1 MVGQARRHGGRPRL
15 PALGGARAVGGHR
28 LRHGL
33 TYARMR
39 EAQIVGAMG
48 QNELLPQAILPLA
61 AGGHPSPPRGDLL
74 AERQG
79 HALDEGGIALP
90 TARR

>member
-1 MVGQARRHGGRPRL
+1 M
-15 PALGGARAVGGHR
+15 
-28 LRHGL
+28 
-33 TYARMR
+33 
-39 EAQIVGAMG
+39 VGAMG

-79 HALDEGGIALP
+79 HALDAGGIALP